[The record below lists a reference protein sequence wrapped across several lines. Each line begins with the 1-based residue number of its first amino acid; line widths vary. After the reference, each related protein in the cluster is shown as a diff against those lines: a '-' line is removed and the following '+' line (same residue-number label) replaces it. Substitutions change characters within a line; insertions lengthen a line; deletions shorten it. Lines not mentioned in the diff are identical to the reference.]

1 MINLLKETEY
11 ALRQHIK
18 SSKAIKYICNAEGYI
33 KIADFFTQAW
43 KTNYDNRSGRMV
55 IDPTIK
61 LVGGNWWL
69 ERKQEGDLEGWVFRR
84 RPFKPGLQVQALD
97 LTLYNDRGEKF
108 DHMESEIIEA
118 KELEYEPI

>member
-11 ALRQHIK
+11 ALRIHVK

-43 KTNYDNRSGRMV
+43 KTNYNNRSGKMI

-61 LVGGNWWL
+61 IVGGNWWL
-69 ERKQEGDLEGWVFRR
+69 ERKQEGVLEGWVFRR
-84 RPFKPGLQVQALD
+84 RPFKPGLQVPTLD
-97 LTLYNDRGEKF
+97 LTLLNDRGEKYE
-108 DHMESEIIEA
+108 HTESEIIVS
-118 KELEYEPI
+118 KDLEYDPI